1 MNACSAI
8 RNAVI
13 ATGTA
18 ALTMLVAPGAMA
30 DPVTDTGT
38 TAAATIE
45 KATGA
50 QELLKGSGTLSA
62 DGAQVTLP
70 TRADQPITAT
80 KSGDT
85 IALTLPA
92 TGPGPGPGTKDASST
107 SGTTVFAGHETAV
120 TTAAQA
126 TTDGGFRA
134 LFTLENADAPR
145 QQSFR
150 LTLPDGASA
159 RTTAEGGLVVFD
171 STGKILGGLETPWA
185 KDANGVA
192 VPTSYEVVGDTVT
205 QTVAPGPSTAY
216 PVVADP
222 KWTWGIISGT
232 VYFNKK
238 ETSHLAANAGF
249 VAVLFAAAPPPF
261 DVYGVVNSANISR
274 VAWNADSDGKCVEVK
289 VPTFLPYEYK
299 GGYCK

>member
-1 MNACSAI
+1 MRKSGNRSTI
-8 RNAVI
+8 RNVVI

-30 DPVTDTGT
+30 DPVANTGT
-38 TAAATIE
+38 TTATTIE
-45 KATGA
+45 KATGT
-50 QELLKGSGTLSA
+50 QELLTGSGTLSA

-70 TRADQPITAT
+70 TSADQPITAT

-85 IALTLPA
+85 VALTLPA
-92 TGPGPGPGTKDASST
+92 AGAKDASST
-107 SGTTVFAGHETAV
+107 SGTTVFAGREAAV
-120 TTAAQA
+120 STAAQA

-150 LTLPDGASA
+150 LTLPDGATA
-159 RTTAEGGLVVFD
+159 RTTAEGGLAVFD
-171 STGKILGGLETPWA
+171 ATGKMLGGLETPWA

-205 QTVAPGPSTAY
+205 QTVTPGPGTAF

-249 VAVLFAAAPPPF
+249 VGVLFAAAPPPF
-261 DVYGVVNSANISR
+261 DVYGVVNAANISR
-274 VAWNADSDGKCVEVK
+274 VAWNADSDGECVEVK